1 MTMTRTAEMIT
12 RPRLQHSHRSP
23 TPQGGSRSIDTT
35 VSPLGRVSPSVS
47 EPKTNTDS
55 AA

>member
-23 TPQGGSRSIDTT
+23 TPQGR
-35 VSPLGRVSPSVS
+35 LAEHRYHR
-47 EPKTNTDS
+47 EPIGQSLTFGI
-55 AA
+55 